1 MPTPPD
7 AASPTP
13 LRWLVL
19 FGVWIVYCCFGLT
32 IAGLAPLIG
41 PITRDLSISN
51 TAMGGVLGIWQ
62 LVYIGAAIPCG
73 ALLDRIGARWAL
85 LLGAGIIALSG
96 YLRGMAD
103 GAALLY
109 LAVALFGIGGP
120 IVSAG
125 APKVIARWFA
135 GPERGFAMGIYI
147 TGPNIG
153 GIIAFSLT
161 NSVLMPAFG
170 GDWRAVLWLW
180 ATVSVAGG
188 LLWLAIAS
196 LPNVRA
202 RDDAAEAE
210 ARRDGQGGGIA
221 ELLRIPAVPIILIMS
236 VGIFTYNHGLNNW
249 LPELLRVSGMT
260 PAEAGYW
267 AAVPTLVGI
276 LGSLVIPRLAT
287 PARRLP
293 ILAVLFVLAFLSC
306 LLIGTVWQPGLMT
319 GLVLQGIAR
328 SSLMTIAI
336 LILVE
341 TPGIGTRRAGAAS
354 GLFFAAAEVG
364 GAGGPFALGLLY
376 DATGGFQAGLTLL
389 AALSAA
395 MLLCVA
401 LLYRLAR
408 RQAA

>member
-1 MPTPPD
+1 MTPPPVAD
-7 AASPTP
+7 TP
-13 LRWLVL
+13 MPIRWLVL
-19 FGVWIVYCCFGLT
+19 FGVWVVYCCFGLT

-125 APKVIARWFA
+125 APKVIARWFS
-135 GPERGFAMGIYI
+135 GSERGFAMGIYI

-180 ATVSVAGG
+180 AAVSVAGG

-202 RDDAAEAE
+202 KDDAAEAE
-210 ARRDGQGGGIA
+210 AHRDGQGGGIA
-221 ELLRIPAVPIILIMS
+221 ELLRIPAVPIILVMS

-260 PAEAGYW
+260 LAQAGYW

-319 GLVLQGIAR
+319 GLMLQGIAR
-328 SSLMTIAI
+328 SSLMTVAI

-341 TPGIGTRRAGAAS
+341 TPGVGTRRAGAAS

-401 LLYRLAR
+401 LLYRLSR
-408 RQAA
+408 REQA